1 MPLSAEA
8 REERAVWLRL
18 VLTPGIGPVAV
29 RRLLEAFGLPEDIFA
44 AGRAKLA
51 AVLDAARAQALL
63 AHDDA
68 REAQIEASL
77 RWAEDERHNLL
88 TLTDP
93 RYPPRLLAIGD
104 PPPVLFVRGDAE
116 ALSRAAGAVGGS
128 RPAPPGGRGPA
139 PAFARAL
146 ADSGLQVCSGLAQG
160 IDAAAH
166 RGALA
171 GRAGTVAVIGTG
183 IDVVYPA
190 AHVALADAIAGRGA
204 LVSELPLG
212 TQVQRANFPRRNRL
226 IAGLS
231 LGVLVVEAARHS
243 GSLITARQAAEFGRE
258 VMAIPG
264 SIHSPVSK
272 GCHQL
277 IRDGAKLVES
287 AEDVLVELRAQMGSA
302 TSRTARGAPPELGT
316 GTVGA
321 SPTGGDSA
329 ASDSA
334 ASDSAASDSA
344 GGGPAGGGSRQ
355 AGAPG
360 AAAASLLAA
369 LGWDP
374 ADPDTLAER
383 TGQPI
388 GMVAAGLLELELAGL
403 AERWVDGRYVR
414 AGR

>member
-18 VLTPGIGPVAV
+18 VLTPGIGPAAA

-51 AVLDAARAQALL
+51 AALDGARAQALL
-63 AHDDA
+63 GRDDA
-68 REAQIEASL
+68 RQAQVEASL
-77 RWAEDERHNLL
+77 RWAEDARHHLV
-88 TLTDP
+88 TLADP
-93 RYPPRLLAIGD
+93 RYPPRLLGIGD
-104 PPPVLFVRGDAE
+104 PPPVLFVLGDPD
-116 ALSRAAGAVGGS
+116 ALSRPTIAIVGS
-128 RPAPPGGRGPA
+128 RQATRAGLDHA
-139 PAFARAL
+139 HAFARAL
-146 ADSGLQVCSGLAQG
+146 ADAGLQVCSGLAQG

-171 GRAGTVAVIGTG
+171 GRAGTVAVVGTG
-183 IDVVYPA
+183 IDRVYPA
-190 AHVALADAIAGRGA
+190 GHAALADAIAARGA
-204 LVSELPLG
+204 VLSELPLG

-231 LGVLVVEAARHS
+231 LGVLVVEAARQS

-277 IRDGAKLVES
+277 IREGAKLVES
-287 AEDVLVELRAQMGSA
+287 AEDVLVELRAQMPA
-302 TSRTARGAPPELGT
+302 AAPTVARTAPP
-316 GTVGA
+316 
-321 SPTGGDSA
+321 DS
-329 ASDSA
+329 S
-334 ASDSAASDSA
+334 
-344 GGGPAGGGSRQ
+344 
-355 AGAPG
+355 APG
-360 AAAASLLAA
+360 APDTPSPAAALLLRA
-369 LGWDP
+369 LGWEP

-388 GMVAAGLLELELAGL
+388 GAVAAHLLELELAGL

>member
-1 MPLSAEA
+1 MPLPAEA

-18 VLTPGIGPVAV
+18 VLTPGIGPVAA
-29 RRLLEAFGLPEDIFA
+29 RRLLEAFGLPEDVFA

-68 REAQIEASL
+68 RDAQIEASL
-77 RWAEDERHNLL
+77 RWAEDEHHHLL
-88 TLTDP
+88 TLGDP

-104 PPPVLFVRGDAE
+104 PPPVLFVRGDAD
-116 ALSRAAGAVGGS
+116 ALSLPTIAIVGS
-128 RPAPPGGRGPA
+128 RHATRAGLGHA
-139 PAFARAL
+139 QAFARAL

-160 IDAAAH
+160 VDAAAH
-166 RGALA
+166 RGALT

-183 IDVVYPA
+183 IDRVYPA
-190 AHVALADAIAGRGA
+190 AHAALADAIAGRGA

-277 IRDGAKLVES
+277 IREGAKLVES
-287 AEDVLVELRAQMGSA
+287 AEDVLVELRAQMG
-302 TSRTARGAPPELGT
+302 
-316 GTVGA
+316 GA
-321 SPTGGDSA
+321 SGQA
-329 ASDSA
+329 A
-334 ASDSAASDSA
+334 
-344 GGGPAGGGSRQ
+344 GGPAQGGPAAGARGLAGSRETS
-355 AGAPG
+355 APG
-360 AAAASLLAA
+360 AASASLFAA

-374 ADPDTLAER
+374 ADADALAER

-388 GMVAAGLLELELAGL
+388 GAVAASLLELELAGL
-403 AERWVDGRYVR
+403 VERWIDGRYVR
-414 AGR
+414 SGR

>member
-1 MPLSAEA
+1 MPLSAQA
-8 REERAVWLRL
+8 RDERAAWLRL
-18 VLTPGIGPVAV
+18 VLTPGIGPGAV
-29 RRLLEAFGLPEDIFA
+29 RRLLEAFGLPEDVLA
-44 AGRAKLA
+44 AGRTKLA
-51 AVLDAARAQALL
+51 AVLDVARAQALV

-77 RWAEDERHNLL
+77 RWAEDERHHLL
-88 TLTDP
+88 TLADP

-104 PPPVLFVRGDAE
+104 PPPVLFVRGDAD
-116 ALSRAAGAVGGS
+116 ALALPTIAIVGS
-128 RPAPPGGRGPA
+128 RHATRAGLGHA
-139 PAFARAL
+139 QAFGRAL
-146 ADSGLQVCSGLAQG
+146 ADSGLQVCSGLARG

-183 IDVVYPA
+183 IDQVYPA
-190 AHVALADAIAGRGA
+190 AHAELAEAIAGRGA

-231 LGVLVVEAARHS
+231 LGVLVVEAARQS

-264 SIHSPVSK
+264 SIHSPLSK

-277 IRDGAKLVES
+277 IREGAKLVES
-287 AEDVLVELRAQMGSA
+287 AEDVLVELRAQMGGASGRA
-302 TSRTARGAPPELGT
+302 HRGAVAGP
-316 GTVGA
+316 A
-321 SPTGGDSA
+321 SGP
-329 ASDSA
+329 AS
-334 ASDSAASDSA
+334 
-344 GGGPAGGGSRQ
+344 GPAGGGPRAQ
-355 AGAPG
+355 APSAD
-360 AAAASLLAA
+360 AAALLGA

-374 ADPDTLAER
+374 ADPDTLAEL

-388 GMVAAGLLELELAGL
+388 GAVAAGLLELELAGMV
-403 AERWVDGRYVR
+403 ERWVDGRYVR
-414 AGR
+414 AAS

>member
-18 VLTPGIGPVAV
+18 VLTPGIGPASV

-51 AVLDAARAQALL
+51 AALDGARAQALL
-63 AHDDA
+63 ADDPA
-68 REAQIEASL
+68 RDAQIDASL
-77 RWAEDERHNLL
+77 RWAQDEHHHLVA
-88 TLTDP
+88 LTDAG
-93 RYPPRLLAIGD
+93 YPPRLLGIGD
-104 PPPVLFVRGDAE
+104 PPPLLFVRGDVD
-116 ALSRAAGAVGGS
+116 ALSRPSLAIVGS
-128 RPAPPGGRGPA
+128 RHATRAGLGHA
-139 PAFARAL
+139 QAFAQAL
-146 ADSGLQVCSGLAQG
+146 ADGGLQVCSGLAQG

-171 GRAGTVAVIGTG
+171 GRAGTMAVVGTG
-183 IDVVYPA
+183 VDLVYPA
-190 AHVALADAIAGRGA
+190 GHAGLAAEIARRGA
-204 LVSELPLG
+204 VVSELPLG

-277 IRDGAKLVES
+277 IREGAKLVES
-287 AEDVLVELRAQMGSA
+287 VEDVLVELRAQMA
-302 TSRTARGAPPELGT
+302 
-316 GTVGA
+316 GA
-321 SPTGGDSA
+321 SA
-329 ASDSA
+329 AA
-334 ASDSAASDSA
+334 
-344 GGGPAGGGSRQ
+344 PADAPRDAPSVP
-355 AGAPG
+355 PG
-360 AAAASLLAA
+360 AAVPRDAPRDAPSAAAATLLAE

-374 ADPDTLAER
+374 ADPDALAER

-388 GMVAAGLLELELAGL
+388 GAVAAGLVELELAGL

-414 AGR
+414 VGR

>member
-8 REERAVWLRL
+8 RDERAVWLRL
-18 VLTPGIGPVAV
+18 VLTPGIGPASV

-51 AVLDAARAQALL
+51 AALDGARAQALL
-63 AHDDA
+63 VADESRD
-68 REAQIEASL
+68 AQIRATL
-77 RWAEDERHNLL
+77 DWADDDRHHLVA
-88 TLTDP
+88 LTDP
-93 RYPPRLLAIGD
+93 LYPPRLLAIGD
-104 PPPVLFVRGDAE
+104 PPALLFVRGDPT
-116 ALSRAAGAVGGS
+116 ALSRASLAIVGS
-128 RPAPPGGRGPA
+128 RHATRAGVDHA
-139 PAFARAL
+139 QAFARAL
-146 ADSGLQVCSGLAQG
+146 ADSGLQICSGLAQG

-171 GRAGTVAVIGTG
+171 GRAGTLAVVGTG
-183 IDVVYPA
+183 VDLVYPA
-190 AHVALADAIAGRGA
+190 GHAALADAIAARGA
-204 LVSELPLG
+204 VVSELPLG
-212 TQVQRANFPRRNRL
+212 MQAQRANFPRRNRL

-287 AEDVLVELRAQMGSA
+287 AEDVLVELRAQMGEAAAPSRGQAPA
-302 TSRTARGAPPELGT
+302 TAPSRGEA
-316 GTVGA
+316 
-321 SPTGGDSA
+321 
-329 ASDSA
+329 
-334 ASDSAASDSA
+334 SA
-344 GGGPAGGGSRQ
+344 GRPPWAP
-355 AGAPG
+355 PG
-360 AAAASLLAA
+360 AAAAALLAE

-374 ADPDTLAER
+374 ADPDALAER

-388 GMVAAGLLELELAGL
+388 AAVSAGLLELELAGL